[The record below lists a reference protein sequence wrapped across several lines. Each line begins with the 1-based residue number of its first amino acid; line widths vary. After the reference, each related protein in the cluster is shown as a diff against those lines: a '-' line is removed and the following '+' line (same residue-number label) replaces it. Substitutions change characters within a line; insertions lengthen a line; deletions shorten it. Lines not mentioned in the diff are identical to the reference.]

1 MNDSERIERE
11 GGWRRGWHHCH
22 VEQTPRHASQD
33 VRVGIKSRG
42 ISEVNL
48 ASYFSGFERNYPNTE
63 DEEALDRG
71 SGALDA

>member
-1 MNDSERIERE
+1 MTANELKEK
-11 GGWRRGWHHCH
+11 GGGRRGCHHCH